1 MSGYLRLDFLERVF
15 FWLHLVGPPDLV
27 DTGEMF
33 GCQAG
38 LHALLVSEEAAVGL
52 LQDGFHEGT
61 VVVGLP
67 LAVKDRLGL
76 DHGSR
81 SSCDQLF

>member
-15 FWLHLVGPPDLV
+15 FWLHLVGSPNLMN
-27 DTGEMF
+27 TGEMF

-38 LHALLVSEEAAVGL
+38 LHALLVGEEAAVDL
-52 LQDGFHEGT
+52 LQDGLHEGA

-67 LAVKDRLGL
+67 LALEDRLGL

-81 SSCDQLF
+81 TSRD